1 MLVYCLTGALALI
14 SVCAA
19 QALGPRN
26 HKAATVLWLVTF
38 LALFV
43 PAALRYDIGV
53 DYSATMESAGY
64 LGYWQLYHL
73 YATEPPAAG
82 MDLGFYALIRVL
94 NLFTSNAQWMF
105 AALAAL
111 SCGLTLRAC
120 RRLSAMPAFSVA
132 LFIVAG
138 FYFESLNIARQ
149 WVAIAC
155 VLNGLEWVA
164 GRPAMLDGQTSCLDG
179 GEDADGRSFVR
190 YALWVAAGS
199 LMHMSC
205 LIWLFVWP
213 LFRLRMSVRRAIL
226 LAAGLVMLSFAA
238 EKAAAM
244 VLAGT
249 RFGLYLDPTSSV
261 YVGPQPRLN
270 ALITYGITWAFTVV
284 CLCGLVEGGNG
295 KPCGAAHNASA
306 SNSSAANGDATCE
319 RVAASAASFVSA
331 QTSDAAAANAGASNA
346 PADTADPA
354 GSGGALT
361 LHQRLTATASRY
373 DSALVVIATIAFC
386 LFATTFF
393 LPHIVDRVARYF
405 APVLVLAMPRC
416 LTRISDLRLRRA
428 AIAVIIVAWLAATY
442 VQVVAGGQY
451 GVVPYQSVF
460 GERAVQG
467 VLS

>member
-19 QALGPRN
+19 QALEPRN
-26 HKAATVLWLVTF
+26 HKAANALWLVTF
-38 LALFV
+38 LALFL

-73 YATEPPAAG
+73 YATEAPAAG

-164 GRPAMLDGQTSCLDG
+164 GRPAMLDGQTACLDG
-179 GEDADGRSFVR
+179 GENADGRSFVR
-190 YALWVAAGS
+190 YALWVVAGS

-205 LIWLFVWP
+205 LIWLLVWP
-213 LFRLRMSVRRAIL
+213 LFRLRMSVRRAAL
-226 LAAGLVMLSFAA
+226 LAVGLVLLSFVG
-238 EKAAAM
+238 EKAAAV

-270 ALITYGITWAFTVV
+270 ALITYGITWAFTVA
-284 CLCGLVEGGNG
+284 CLCGLGGD
-295 KPCGAAHNASA
+295 K
-306 SNSSAANGDATCE
+306 T
-319 RVAASAASFVSA
+319 
-331 QTSDAAAANAGASNA
+331 
-346 PADTADPA
+346 
-354 GSGGALT
+354 
-361 LHQRLTATASRY
+361 SRY
-373 DSALVVIATIAFC
+373 DSALVIIATIAFC

-416 LTRISDLRLRRA
+416 LTRISDLRLRRVA
-428 AIAVIIVAWLAATY
+428 LAVIVVAWLAATY

>member
-19 QALGPRN
+19 QALEPRN
-26 HKAATVLWLVTF
+26 YKAANALWLVTF

-73 YATEPPAAG
+73 YATEAPAAG

-120 RRLSAMPAFSVA
+120 RRLSAMPALSVA
-132 LFIVAG
+132 LFIMAG

-155 VLNGLEWVA
+155 VLNGLEWVV
-164 GRPAMLDGQTSCLDG
+164 GRTSMLDGQTACLDG
-179 GEDADGRSFVR
+179 GEDADGRSFAR
-190 YALWVAAGS
+190 YALWVLAGS

-205 LIWLFVWP
+205 LIWLLVWP
-213 LFRLRMSVRRAIL
+213 LFRLRMSVRRAVL
-226 LAAGLVMLSFAA
+226 LAAGLVVLSFVGERAA
-238 EKAAAM
+238 VV

-270 ALITYGITWAFTVV
+270 ALITYGITWAFTVA
-284 CLCGLVEGGNG
+284 CLCGLLGGG
-295 KPCGAAHNASA
+295 KGEPGTVASNASA
-306 SNSSAANGDATCE
+306 PNSSDANGDVTSE
-319 RVAASAASFVSA
+319 LTAASAASSA
-331 QTSDAAAANAGASNA
+331 GAQAANAAA
-346 PADTADPA
+346 PAASPV
-354 GSGGALT
+354 SNGGAPT
-361 LHQRLTATASRY
+361 LRQRLTATTTRY
-373 DSALVVIATIAFC
+373 DSALVIIAAIAFC

-416 LTRISDLRLRRA
+416 LTRISDLRFRRA
-428 AIAVIIVAWLAATY
+428 ALAVIVVAWLAATY